1 MTGGKQGPLNAS
13 QPGDHAWD
21 LVEVY
26 HTSNASWTQRTIA
39 QEARSYIVAVRHT
52 MENGEEVVLVGGG
65 DFQNGTR
72 TDMVDIIRA

>member
-1 MTGGKQGPLNAS
+1 
-13 QPGDHAWD
+13 
-21 LVEVY
+21 
-26 HTSNASWTQRTIA
+26 
-39 QEARSYIVAVRHT
+39 